1 MSRSDTDKESTMKKM
16 ILAAAAVVAIVM
28 TAAPSFAEG
37 LQTQSANIQAG
48 GQALP
53 GASSRRASKS
63 E

>member
-1 MSRSDTDKESTMKKM
+1 MKKFV
-16 ILAAAAVVAIVM
+16 LAAAAAAAIVL

-53 GASSRRASKS
+53 AGVVPHGR
-63 E
+63 

>member
-1 MSRSDTDKESTMKKM
+1 MKKM

-53 GASSRRASKS
+53 GGVVPQGK
-63 E
+63 

>member
-1 MSRSDTDKESTMKKM
+1 MKKM
-16 ILAAAAVVAIVM
+16 ILAAAAAVAIVM

-53 GASSRRASKS
+53 GGFLPQGK
-63 E
+63 